1 MGEITDLLANDPSQ
15 AMEESPDKVKVFPS
29 QEELGKKFMLGY
41 EEPQEQGEPASTKEE
56 AEEGKPSAEAE
67 TKPEEPEAKQEV
79 VTDKPDPTVERIK
92 YVSELLE
99 GDFDSE
105 ETIKETLR
113 SLKEKA
119 TTYEQVLSELN
130 ELKSGIDPRQFFVSE
145 AEMKRQLM
153 LKQFPD
159 YDPLLITKVV
169 KDDFSQMSELEAIRL
184 HKRLTEP
191 DIYQYDSDVDLLLKK
206 ELGLD
211 LEEEISVAELDRASQ
226 LQVRKMAKEAKQTF
240 AKINAEV
247 KVPDKVNLEAEKQKQ
262 LESIKAKEDAQRP
275 LWSRAVKDLPDKLE
289 KIEFKYTDPETKQE
303 INLYEYAIDE
313 DYRRQVEKSL
323 TQVAELLVK
332 SGKEYS
338 ATVER
343 QEVEKMV
350 GALKQKYVT
359 DNIGKIMF
367 AYQKTIEKRL
377 ADKKHEEDHNPRK
390 PEIKESPT
398 GQKPEAQAY
407 MDKFEKEFLA
417 RHGVIDKK

>member
-41 EEPQEQGEPASTKEE
+41 EESQEQGEPASTKEE

-206 ELGLD
+206 ELGID
-211 LEEEISVAELDRASQ
+211 PEEEISVGDLDRASQ
-226 LQVRKMAKEAKQTF
+226 LQIKKMAKEAKQTF
-240 AKINAEV
+240 AKINTEV
-247 KVPDKVNLEAEKQKQ
+247 KIPERINVEAEKQKQ
-262 LESIKAKEDAQRP
+262 LDAIRQKQDTQRP
-275 LWSRAVKDLPDKLE
+275 LWNRAVKDLPAKLE
-289 KIEFKYTDPETKQE
+289 NIEFKYTDPDTKQE
-303 INLYEYAIDE
+303 QVLFEYAIDE
-313 DYRRQVEKSL
+313 GYRKQVEKSL
-323 TQVAELLVK
+323 EQVAELLVK

-338 ATVER
+338 LASEK
-343 QEVEKMV
+343 QETEKMIS
-350 GALKQKYVT
+350 ALKQKYVT
-359 DNIGKIMF
+359 DNMGKIMF
-367 AYQKTIEKRL
+367 AYQKSIEKRL
-377 ADKKHEEDHNPRK
+377 ADKHHEEVHNPRK
-390 PEIKESPT
+390 PEVKEAPV
-398 GQKPEAQAY
+398 GQKTDKQAY
-407 MDKFEKEFLA
+407 MDKFEKEFME
-417 RHGVIDKK
+417 RHKLI